1 MRPAFYLLLS
11 VLIASFSGVLAKIS
25 TLSPQTIAFYRVFIA
40 SFLFLLIVKKTR
52 FLPLQDEMLSALA
65 GFFLAMHF
73 RFWIEAFDHTT
84 VAGAVIPLMLQPV
97 VTGFLSYLLYKERP
111 TPQQFVTGSIVVIG
125 VLISALGNEKF
136 SDATRG
142 DWLAITGTLF
152 LCGYLVLGKKLN
164 QRMGSLAFSLRT
176 HAVASIV
183 LFALSFP
190 SFEIVPLREW
200 FILLALGAG
209 CSFLGYLFINISLKN
224 FPSSVVSVALVGET
238 SLSMLW
244 AYLLLGEVLGVFQVA
259 GFLISSAGLVLFL
272 LNA

>member
-1 MRPAFYLLLS
+1 MRPVFYLLFG
-11 VLIASFSGVLAKIS
+11 VLIASFSGVLVKIS

-40 SFLFLLIVKKTR
+40 SLLFLLIAKKPR
-52 FLPLQDEMLSALA
+52 FLPLRDEMLSILA

-73 RFWIEAFDHTT
+73 RFWIAAFDHTT

-97 VTGFLSYLLYKERP
+97 VTSFLSYLLYRERP
-111 TPQQFVTGSIVVIG
+111 ALQQLITGSIVVMG
-125 VLISALGNEKF
+125 VMISALGNGKF
-136 SDATRG
+136 SNATTG

-152 LCGYLVLGKKLN
+152 LCGYLVLGRKLN
-164 QRMGSLAFSLRT
+164 RKMGSTAFSLRT

-183 LFALSFP
+183 LFAFSFP

-200 FILLALGAG
+200 FILIALGAG

-224 FPSSVVSVALVGET
+224 FPSSVVSMALVGET

-244 AYLLLGEVLGVFQVA
+244 AYLFLGEVLGIFQIT
-259 GFLISSAGLVLFL
+259 GFLISTAGLILFL